1 MLDGAFHRTALI
13 GEGVVDSRAT
23 LQELERSSY
32 TGFVNIECEGSEYRA
47 DEAVKK
53 ALEFLRGE

>member
-1 MLDGAFHRTALI
+1 MLDGAFHCAALI
-13 GEGVVDSRAT
+13 GEGVVESRAT